1 MRVIEI
7 TAVILLVAVFKETA
21 LAFNVEKK
29 SIAITDATSR
39 RGALIKGATAFLGIA
54 STVSSFPNAALAKP
68 VYPEVE
74 ADKKKIIDGYKGLEY
89 LLANWEKETTVC
101 GRYDNPYIGD
111 GKGCERTPEK
121 VMGYLGYK
129 STDSPLFRID
139 KTLIRLQKL
148 TDDPDFLDVLDK
160 FVEKADE
167 TNVMAFV
174 SSWGE
179 ANPGG
184 GKDRVEYFIERS
196 KNNVKESRDELAKII
211 RILDLKVDG

>member
-1 MRVIEI
+1 MKHASNMPCRKFC
-7 TAVILLVAVFKETA
+7 TLFSSTP
-21 LAFNVEKK
+21 
-29 SIAITDATSR
+29 IA
-39 RGALIKGATAFLGIA
+39 
-54 STVSSFPNAALAKP
+54 
-68 VYPEVE
+68 
-74 ADKKKIIDGYKGLEY
+74 
-89 LLANWEKETTVC
+89 
-101 GRYDNPYIGD
+101 
-111 GKGCERTPEK
+111 ERTPEK

-148 TDDPDFLDVLDK
+148 TDDPEFLDVLDK